1 MCLILGQ
8 PNVLFRVGKFLFA
21 PQLVLTANSFYTT
34 STMLGLVDFKELLKE
49 LFWELAKVST
59 QELSEFS
66 KGTDEEAATHSPVA
80 ELEHKPKNEK
90 ILEPISK
97 KHQNSLTGWVLK
109 ISLKLNQ

>member
-1 MCLILGQ
+1 M
-8 PNVLFRVGKFLFA
+8 LFRVGKFLFA

-66 KGTDEEAATHSPVA
+66 KGTDEEAATHSTVA
-80 ELEHKPKNEK
+80 GLEHKPKNEK
-90 ILEPISK
+90 FLEPI
-97 KHQNSLTGWVLK
+97 
-109 ISLKLNQ
+109 

>member
-1 MCLILGQ
+1 M
-8 PNVLFRVGKFLFA
+8 R
-21 PQLVLTANSFYTT
+21 T
-34 STMLGLVDFKELLKE
+34 
-49 LFWELAKVST
+49 
-59 QELSEFS
+59 S
-66 KGTDEEAATHSPVA
+66 KGLYTRTKWIFKITDEEAATHSPVA